1 MSYFQYIKPL
11 IIYGWNEGNSDYVI
25 CDEWLK
31 NNNIK
36 KYASEIVE
44 TNVVEAIYGLPCN
57 NNIIYEND
65 RENIEDSYEKINIFK
80 KNNNYPITHLG
91 YFIALEGNSHSIS
104 YKELKKYIPTN

>member
-1 MSYFQYIKPL
+1 MSYFKYIKTL

-65 RENIEDSYEKINIFK
+65 KENIEDSYEKINIFK
-80 KNNNYPITHLG
+80 KNNNFPITHLG

-104 YKELKKYIPTN
+104 YKELKKYIPDN